1 MGDSS
6 EITALPREMLAGAVD
21 TAEEYAPAQVKGPVK
36 AWLALFAGVLC
47 ISGSALFVRLA
58 GVPGPV
64 SALYRFLFTGMV
76 LVPWWLGTR
85 SPWPV
90 GPRLWFSVAG
100 GLFLGLDLF
109 FWNTSI
115 MLTSASTATILGN
128 NAPIWVGLGAWLIF
142 REQLTGRY
150 WLGLAVAL
158 LGMML
163 VVGIGGWQAA
173 DRGPGDFLAVAAGF
187 FYAAYMLT
195 TQKARTL
202 VDTLTFM
209 TFSVLTGAVLL
220 LLLTLTLGL
229 PLAGYRSSSWL
240 YLVAMALISH
250 LGGWLG
256 VNYALGYLKASTV
269 SVSLLSQV
277 VVTVLL
283 AMPLLGERLS
293 QVQMIGGGL
302 VLAGIYL
309 VTVRRS

>member
-1 MGDSS
+1 MELS
-6 EITALPREMLAGAVD
+6 ENIELPSDILAVATNAGTASAVVG
-21 TAEEYAPAQVKGPVK
+21 TGTPVK

-47 ISGSALFVRLA
+47 ISGSALFVKLA

-64 SALYRFLFTGMV
+64 SAFYRFLFTGMV
-76 LVPWWLGTR
+76 LVPWWLSSRT
-85 SPWPV
+85 PWPV
-90 GPRLWFSVAG
+90 KSRLCYSVAG
-100 GLFLGLDLF
+100 GLFLAMDLF
-109 FWNTSI
+109 LWNTSI

-128 NAPIWVGLGAWLIF
+128 NAPIWVGIGAWLIF
-142 REQLTGRY
+142 KEKLTGRY
-150 WLGLAVAL
+150 WFGLASAL
-158 LGMML
+158 LGMIL
-163 VVGIGGWQAA
+163 VVGVGGWHASSH
-173 DRGPGDFLAVAAGF
+173 GPGNLMAMAAGL

-209 TFSVLTGAVLL
+209 TFSVVTGAVLSL
-220 LLLTLTLGL
+220 LFTLSLGL
-229 PLAGYRSSSWL
+229 PLVGYSNSAWG
-240 YLVAMALISH
+240 YLIAMALISH

-293 QVQMIGGGL
+293 LQQMAGGGL
-302 VLAGIYL
+302 VLGGIYL

>member
-1 MGDSS
+1 VELTKEVLTVDLASLAAS
-6 EITALPREMLAGAVD
+6 AEQRALPARE
-21 TAEEYAPAQVKGPVK
+21 ERPVK
-36 AWLALFAGVLC
+36 AYLALTAGVLC

-64 SALYRFLFTGMV
+64 SAFYRFLFTGMV
-76 LVPWWLGTR
+76 LVPWWFSNR
-85 SPWPV
+85 MPWPV
-90 GPRLWFSVAG
+90 KPRLWYSVAG
-100 GLFLGLDLF
+100 GLFLAMDLF
-109 FWNTSI
+109 LWNTSI

-128 NAPIWVGLGAWLIF
+128 NAPIWVGIGAWLIF
-142 REQLTGRY
+142 KEKLTGRY
-150 WLGLAVAL
+150 WCGLASAL

-163 VVGIGGWQAA
+163 VVGVSGWKIS
-173 DRGPGDFLAVAAGF
+173 DHGPGDLMAVAAGF

-209 TFSVLTGAVLL
+209 TFSVVTGAMLL
-220 LLLTLTLGL
+220 LLLNLSFGYALT
-229 PLAGYRSSSWL
+229 GYSSQSWL
-240 YLVAMALISH
+240 YLLALALVSH

-283 AMPLLGERLS
+283 AMPLLGERLTML
-293 QVQMIGGGL
+293 QLTGGGM

-309 VTVRRS
+309 VTVRRR